1 MVVCR
6 KSRKRDLDANL
17 RLVRSVCPQAMVASS
32 DSQSGPEVVD
42 NRPDSCWDSH
52 RSIQSCDTTE
62 KGNDK
67 NQCGVDPVDMLVP
80 VAQCNRLLADVL
92 FLAIQFRG

>member
-32 DSQSGPEVVD
+32 DSQSGPEIV
-42 NRPDSCWDSH
+42 NNCPDSRWHSH
-52 RSIQSCDTTE
+52 RSIKSSDATE
-62 KGNDK
+62 DGNDED
-67 NQCGVDPVDMLVP
+67 QCSVYPVDMLVP
-80 VAQCNRLLADVL
+80 VAQCNRLLTNVWL
-92 FLAIQFRG
+92 LAIGLRG